1 MSTTDKESAE
11 PALLAS
17 RARKKDIGMA
27 VLLLAFTAAV
37 FWPAARWIA
46 TQTFAQ
52 EQLKQSFYVLVLAG
66 AFMAWEKRRH
76 LSLHL
81 RLGNVALAWLVIS
94 YLLAGGAVLLH
105 APLLV
110 LAGMIAAIAGALHFA
125 LGPVVFRR
133 AAPLLAVFGL
143 FLLLVLAL
151 PVLDWPL
158 RKMAGI
164 EAGRMLTSFG
174 FNARLALAGETETR
188 LLLAVGERVFVVA
201 PECNGFGLISSSL
214 LLGLLLLLYNRAV
227 WWSHLL
233 LLPVCVVV
241 AFTFNLLRIITIV
254 TLAPRFPNHYTALH
268 EVAGLIALYTG
279 LGIVWLLTGR
289 GHKPTPQSAGG

>member
-1 MSTTDKESAE
+1 LSTTKNET
-11 PALLAS
+11 PAPPVT
-17 RARKKDIGMA
+17 RTKDFFTA

-66 AFMAWEKRRH
+66 VWIAWENRAR
-76 LSLHL
+76 LALHL
-81 RLGNVALAWLVIS
+81 RLGNAALVWLIAS
-94 YLLAGGAVLLH
+94 YVLAVGAVFLH

-125 LGPVVFRR
+125 LGPVAFRR

-158 RKMAGI
+158 RRAAGL
-164 EAGRMLTSFG
+164 EAGRLLVALGFKTS
-174 FNARLALAGETETR
+174 
-188 LLLAVGERVFVVA
+188 LLLVGGADGDLLLRVAGRTFTVA
-201 PECNGFGLISSSL
+201 PECNGFGIMSSSL
-214 LLGLLLLLYNRAV
+214 LLGLILLLYRRAPL
-227 WWSHLL
+227 WKHLV
-233 LLPVCVVV
+233 LLPACVVV
-241 AFTFNLLRIITIV
+241 AFVFNLLRIFAIV
-254 TLAPRFPNHYTALH
+254 VLAPSFPNHYTVLH
-268 EVAGLIALYTG
+268 EIAGIVALYSG
-279 LGIVWLLTGR
+279 LGIVWWLTGR
-289 GHKPTPQSAGG
+289 APKASSETR

>member
-1 MSTTDKESAE
+1 LSTTDNE
-11 PALLAS
+11 PAGS
-17 RARKKDIGMA
+17 TGARSKDIGMA

-52 EQLKQSFYVLVLAG
+52 EQLKQSFFVLVLAG
-66 AFMAWEKRRH
+66 GWMAWEKRAH
-76 LSLHL
+76 LALHM
-81 RLGNVALAWLVIS
+81 RLGNASLAWLVVS
-94 YLLAGGAVLLH
+94 YVLAGGAVFLH

-125 LGPVVFRR
+125 LGPVAFRR

-143 FLLLVLAL
+143 FLLMVLAL

-158 RKMAGI
+158 RKMAGL
-164 EAGRMLTSFG
+164 EAGRLLASIG
-174 FNARLALAGETETR
+174 FSTKLALVGETETR

-201 PECNGFGLISSSL
+201 PECNGFGIMSSSL
-214 LLGLLLLLYNRAV
+214 LLGLLLLLYRRAA
-227 WWSHLL
+227 WWRHVL
-233 LLPVCVVV
+233 LLPLCVIV
-241 AFTFNLLRIITIV
+241 AFVFNLLRISAIV

-268 EVAGLIALYTG
+268 EVAGIIALYTG
-279 LGIVWLLTGR
+279 LGLVWWLTGR
-289 GHKPTPQSAGG
+289 ASVKRVAKPAG